1 MNTDPDELFKWIDSH
16 TISRQKRN
24 LNRDFSDAIPMAEIL
39 KHHFPKLVDLHN
51 YSPKNAFAHKLS
63 NWEILNRRV
72 LHKLKINLS
81 AQEMEQL
88 AKATPGAVEKLLSAI
103 KAKTD
108 QNKPSG
114 DACNTNEKIFYLE
127 NDNNFTSR
135 ETIVPVK
142 IKNGTKTL
150 DRKMVPNEM
159 FDQMQRD
166 IVNKQELI
174 NTLKGKVD
182 HLENI
187 LKIKD
192 ERIKDLTQQLQT
204 IVNGN
209 NGANLL
215 SPKSRFFN
223 KIF

>member
-1 MNTDPDELFKWIDSH
+1 MSTDPDQLLKWIDSH
-16 TISRQKRN
+16 TITRQKKN
-24 LNRDFSDAIPMAEIL
+24 LNRDFSDAVPMAEIL

-63 NWEILNRRV
+63 NWDILNRRV
-72 LHKLKINLS
+72 LHKLRINLS
-81 AQEMEQL
+81 AQEMEHL
-88 AKATPGAVEKLLSAI
+88 AKATPGAAEKLLSQI

-114 DACNTNEKIFYLE
+114 DAVTIDETVFYLE
-127 NDNNFTSR
+127 KDSSFTSR

-142 IKNGTKTL
+142 IKNGTKML
-150 DRKMVPNEM
+150 DRKMVPNEL
-159 FDQMQRD
+159 FDQMQKD

-174 NTLKGKVD
+174 NTLKAKME

-192 ERIKDLTQQLQT
+192 ERIKDLSQQLQT

-209 NGANLL
+209 NGANVM